1 MSNIV
6 QVQVLS
12 WAPFL
17 KSRAVRIKTEMLS
30 TTNPSKHWGF
40 FIGGIS
46 AQPTSAVFQNESES
60 RFAERFAES
69 AANRQFHEL
78 IFDRRKYRVSGLWQ
92 HHQGKVYGRRSGLVF
107 EL

>member
-17 KSRAVRIKTEMLS
+17 QSRAVRIKSEMLS

-46 AQPTSAVFQNESES
+46 AQPTSAVSQNLSKP

-69 AANRQFHEL
+69 AADRQLHEL
-78 IFDRRKYRVSGLWQ
+78 IFDRRKYRISGL
-92 HHQGKVYGRRSGLVF
+92 
-107 EL
+107 E